1 MAGAQ
6 ITDAEAARMKPR
18 RVIPVLMSERF
29 WVGKEPSIR
38 RAGEIPL
45 CLPPS
50 TATSHLRGDHL
61 AAEWQVGEGASP
73 RLDAENKN
81 RPPATEINRGQRFL
95 RQSGNVHPHL
105 CDRMKRREFIAAGQ
119 CGGMASRLTRAAAG
133 DARYRIPEQQVDRC
147 GRAARRL
154 SPRARRLRL
163 RRGTEYRW
171 AQGRYDR
178 LPALAAELVSKPVTI
193 LVSTGVTVSARVAKA
208 STQAIPVVFT
218 TADDPVK
225 VGLVD

>member
-61 AAEWQVGEGASP
+61 APEWQVGEGASP
-73 RLDAENKN
+73 RLDAETK
-81 RPPATEINRGQRFL
+81 
-95 RQSGNVHPHL
+95 
-105 CDRMKRREFIAAGQ
+105 
-119 CGGMASRLTRAAAG
+119 
-133 DARYRIPEQQVDRC
+133 VDRQQAKS
-147 GRAARRL
+147 RAARKFRNG
-154 SPRARRLRL
+154 AM
-163 RRGTEYRW
+163 
-171 AQGRYDR
+171 
-178 LPALAAELVSKPVTI
+178 VS
-193 LVSTGVTVSARVAKA
+193 RVC
-208 STQAIPVVFT
+208 SRFT
-218 TADDPVK
+218 RS
-225 VGLVD
+225 